1 MGTLTLAARA
11 FVAVVLATAGAT
23 KLLNPAS
30 LLKTVLEF
38 GAGKLLSRL
47 SVALPAAE
55 LAVAISLVIEPTA
68 RWAAIAAALLVL
80 LFILGIANAM
90 RLGRRPDCG
99 CFGALSSEP
108 IGPRTLIRNGV
119 LLLLSGF
126 IVGLGPGPSVARW
139 SDMHSSAMIVFVVCA
154 DLLLL
159 GAWFGASRLWPAHEL
174 PQTNASGSPSR
185 TPIVPGDAAPQFAT
199 TDTEGNT
206 YTLETL
212 VQPGRT
218 LVLIFGSS
226 GCGTCVTLFEQLAGW
241 KLALEPSLQLAVVSP
256 GDPAWASPVRERYN
270 LAPVLLDP
278 DSEISRR
285 FAVRITPTAYAIT
298 DDRRIANGPALGPDA
313 IEDLI
318 RLRLQ
323 RIRPKEGPWQPMI
336 QPA

>member
-11 FVAVVLATAGAT
+11 FVAVVLATAGTT
-23 KLLNPAS
+23 KLLNPGS
-30 LLKTVLEF
+30 LRKTFLEF
-38 GAGKLLSRL
+38 GAGELLSRL
-47 SVALPAAE
+47 SAALPAVE
-55 LAVAISLVIEPTA
+55 VAVALGLMIEPTA
-68 RWAAIAAALLVL
+68 RWAAIAAAVLVL
-80 LFILGIANAM
+80 LFILGIANAI

-119 LLLLSGF
+119 LLVFCGF
-126 IVGLGPGPSVARW
+126 VVSLGAGPSVTRW
-139 SDMHSSAMIVFVVCA
+139 LDMHSGAAIGLVSGA

-159 GAWFGASRLWPAHEL
+159 GAWFGASQLWPADQL
-174 PQTNASGSPSR
+174 PQSNASVSPPR
-185 TPIVPGDAAPQFAT
+185 ARIVPGDAAPDFAT

-212 VQPGRT
+212 VEPGRA

-226 GCGTCVTLFEQLAGW
+226 GCATCVSLFEQLVDW
-241 KLALEPSLQLAVVSP
+241 KHALETSLQLAVISP
-256 GDPAWASPVRERYN
+256 GDPAWASPVRERYQ

-278 DSEISRR
+278 DSDIARS
-285 FAVRITPTAYAIT
+285 FSVRITPTAYAIT
-298 DDRRIANGPALGPDA
+298 DHGRIANGPAIGPDA

-318 RLRLQ
+318 RLTLQ
-323 RIRPKEGPWQPMI
+323 RIGPKEGPWQPMI